1 MRAITFVEGVLFA
14 AIIAT
19 WMWTWWW
26 NRYVVT
32 DKPEPDYNAAMRTLT
47 LELVAFQ
54 QERQWVVEKGS
65 VPLYAQRKAITRKVV
80 DAANNREEKN
90 ND

>member
-1 MRAITFVEGVLFA
+1 MRTAIVFVEGVLLA

-32 DKPEPDYNAAMRTLT
+32 HPEEPDYDAAIRVLT
-47 LELVAFQ
+47 LALI
-54 QERQWVVEKGS
+54 RTPR
-65 VPLYAQRKAITRKVV
+65 PLHVQRKAIARKVV
-80 DAANNREEKN
+80 DAANREEKP
-90 ND
+90 